1 MLKKILGSTIGSIC
15 SFGGILGIILS
26 NAVNVMFLFVLATIS
41 GLFVL
46 ALTGQKKWFVF
57 IPIYSINS
65 LSKVLNL
72 KKSWKSDESIK

>member
-1 MLKKILGSTIGSIC
+1 MLRKILGSTIGSIC

-46 ALTGQKKWFVF
+46 AVTGQQK
-57 IPIYSINS
+57 
-65 LSKVLNL
+65 
-72 KKSWKSDESIK
+72 